1 MSSQSSAGSATGSH
15 APTGHGDHAPT
26 GHAEHRALAPIRWRR
41 PDRGTTLSMA
51 LWAVG
56 LLIALVV
63 PAILAPPEFG
73 NTGDP
78 GAGSVQP
85 HGNPGIS
92 GLNIGL
98 AMGATVLGSLIM
110 LVSAYALHR
119 RTGSI
124 GAAILAFV
132 PTFVVVVSGAIIA
145 TMLLLG

>member
-1 MSSQSSAGSATGSH
+1 MSTQSSAGNATGSH
-15 APTGHGDHAPT
+15 APSAPG
-26 GHAEHRALAPIRWRR
+26 GHAEHRALAPIRWRK
-41 PDRGTTLSMA
+41 PDKGTTASMA

-56 LLIALVV
+56 LLIAIVV
-63 PAILAPPEFG
+63 PALLAPPEFG

-85 HGNPGIS
+85 HTGTVVS
-92 GLNIGL
+92 GTAVGL
-98 AMGATVLGSLIM
+98 PMGATVLGSLIM

-145 TMLLLG
+145 TMLLLQ